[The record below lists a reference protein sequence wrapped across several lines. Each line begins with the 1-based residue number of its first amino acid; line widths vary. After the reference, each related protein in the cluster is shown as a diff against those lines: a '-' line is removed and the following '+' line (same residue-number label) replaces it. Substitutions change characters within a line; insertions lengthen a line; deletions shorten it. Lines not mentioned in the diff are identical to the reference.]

1 MPKKNQKSLY
11 KMRKFSLRP
20 IEEEE
25 RNEEP
30 KVKTVQKSNKYQV
43 RDYPVESLI
52 PQKIESSSTQIP
64 ITSLMKE
71 DIIPTHPFS
80 TLFVGKSGSGK
91 TNCLIYMI
99 NNFYKKY
106 FERIVVIG
114 QTVKSDGM
122 YENFDED
129 IKEEDIISDNL
140 VSECK
145 RVLDERQAEVE
156 EKGVVNCPRMLVILE
171 DATSERKLMSSQ
183 SFMKLFVQLR
193 HLGSSIICCAHK
205 LRAIPRVC
213 RLNAVGLFVFPL
225 DRSDEKILIDEYCPR
240 ILKKQDFANM
250 LKYIWTRT
258 KNFQRP
264 FLYYNRTLDEP
275 IAYRKGFSEIM
286 EIGNGNR

>member
-1 MPKKNQKSLY
+1 MLKKKNQKSVY

-20 IEEEE
+20 IEEKEK
-25 RNEEP
+25 EEP
-30 KVKTVQKSNKYQV
+30 MVKTVQKSNKYEV
-43 RDYPVESLI
+43 RDYPVETLI
-52 PQKIESSSTQIP
+52 PQKISSSSTEIP

-71 DIIPTHPFS
+71 DIIPSHPFS
-80 TLFVGKSGSGK
+80 ALFVGKSGSGK

-99 NNFYKKY
+99 NNFYRKY

-140 VSECK
+140 VSECS
-145 RVLDERQAEVE
+145 RILDERQSEVE

-171 DATSERKLMSSQ
+171 DATSERKLMASQ

-205 LRAIPRVC
+205 LRGIPRVC
-213 RLNAVGLFVFPL
+213 RLNAVGLFVFTL

-240 ILKKQDFANM
+240 ILKKNEFADM

-258 KNFQRP
+258 KDFPRP

-286 EIGNGNR
+286 EIGNE